1 MELQSVVSSNLS
13 KVGYDKKSS
22 TLIIA
27 FKTGS
32 IYEFQDVP
40 EEYYINLLKSPSIG
54 NFFSTN
60 IRKKFKFKKIS

>member
-1 MELQSVVSSNLS
+1 MELQSVKSSNLS
-13 KVGYDKKSS
+13 KIGYDKASS

-27 FKTGS
+27 FKSGS

-54 NFFSTN
+54 NFFSNN
-60 IRKKFKFKKIS
+60 IRKKFRYKKIS